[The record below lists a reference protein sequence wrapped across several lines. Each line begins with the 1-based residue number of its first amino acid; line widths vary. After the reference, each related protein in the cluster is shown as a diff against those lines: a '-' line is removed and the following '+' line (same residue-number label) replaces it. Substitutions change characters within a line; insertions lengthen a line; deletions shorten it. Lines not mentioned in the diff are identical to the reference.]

1 MAVRL
6 LVYKI
11 DYFDLLNKELNL
23 SLLSQYRLSITKP
36 GLFGLTKSGQGF
48 FVNVYWFLISFG
60 KFEILQL
67 FDSDN
72 VAHYTYIS
80 PKVYRFPFM
89 KKDDIQIGPCFTYQ
103 NYQKRGIYTLVLQ
116 YLISHYYKNG
126 RNLWIYCNE
135 NNEASRKTIEK
146 VGFKKQSFAFINK
159 LTKVI
164 HLK

>member
-1 MAVRL
+1 MVVKL

-11 DYFDLLNKELNL
+11 DDSNSLHQKMNS
-23 SLLSQYRLSITKP
+23 SLLSQYTLSITKP
-36 GLFGLTKSGQGF
+36 GLFGLTKFGQGF
-48 FVNVYWFLISFG
+48 FVNLYWFLISFG

-67 FDSDN
+67 HDSVN
-72 VAHYTYIS
+72 VVHYSYIS

-89 KKDDIQIGPCFTYQ
+89 KKGDIQIGPCFTYKK
-103 NYQKRGIYTLVLQ
+103 YQKRGIYTYVLQ
-116 YLISHYYKNG
+116 YLISQYYNNG

-146 VGFKKQSFAFINK
+146 VGFKKQGFATINK

-164 HLK
+164 HFK